1 MWQFYFQTLSSHVK
15 NLCQERCVPLWKANV
30 TPEHKKDDK
39 QILENYRP
47 IFFLPICWKIFER
60 LIYNKMREFL
70 NENNLLSSNQLGFK
84 QRNSCI
90 NQLIS
95 IIHDIYKSFDERC
108 EERDVVLDVSKAFD
122 EVWYEGLPL
131 KLKQN
136 GISGNLLSIVTD
148 FLNNRKQIIVL
159 NDQNSPW
166 TLIEARVPQGSI
178 LGVLLILTY
187 INGLS
192 HNLASLAWRHL
203 FLLSRK

>member
-166 TLIEARVPQGSI
+166 TLIEARVPQGFI